1 MSWLEKLADRW
12 TPEPNT
18 GCYLWTGAIA
28 NGAGH
33 GRVSVSW
40 KKQKLVSRL
49 VLEEAIGPP
58 PAGKP
63 HALHNTRNGCVGG
76 PCINPDHLRW
86 GTHLENMRDILPADR
101 SEQMRRANATRK
113 AARP

>member
-33 GRVSVSW
+33 GRVSVAW

-49 VLEEAIGPP
+49 VLEEEIGPSP
-58 PAGKP
+58 PGKP

-76 PCINPDHLRW
+76 PCINPSHLRW
-86 GTHLENMRDILPADR
+86 GTHLENMQDIPMERRRER
-101 SEQMRRANATRK
+101 SRK
-113 AARP
+113 MHAGRWGSP